1 MRRCRHAYIHTC
13 IHTYVLKTN
22 NSSDATPPLA
32 LYPSLFNNLHV
43 CMYACTFVCTYAL
56 YTYYARMYVCMCV
69 CTCTLVYI
77 YMYHRYRETMRIS
90 DTERHGLQQPPHF
103 DEPTFIQSVE
113 GLSQALETNSSSA
126 ATDAT
131 PAIQFY
137 PPSTHNDA

>member
-1 MRRCRHAYIHTC
+1 MLRCRHAYMHTR

-32 LYPSLFNNLHV
+32 LYPSFSNYLHA
-43 CMYACTFVCTYAL
+43 CMYACTLVSRMR
-56 YTYYARMYVCMCV
+56 YTHMSACMYVFAYV
-69 CTCTLVYI
+69 RARLYIYI
-77 YMYHRYRETMRIS
+77 YMYHRYKETTRIN
-90 DTERHGLQQPPHF
+90 DTERNGLQQPPHF

-131 PAIQFY
+131 PAIEFY
-137 PPSTHNDA
+137 PPSTHNEA